1 MGVGGEGGGEGLIEL
16 EVRDGSGNA
25 VHCVLRGTAIRH
37 RELSQTTL
45 LARNRCRRRLL
56 VRNTNRFRHA
66 VVLISAITA
75 SFALA
80 ACGGDDNVTGP
91 SDDRQLLISAIGDQ
105 SAGEAF
111 NVTVT
116 LVDAQGAPVAAEAGS
131 TISLRVDRGVGI
143 LGGTTSGSI
152 AAGSSVVTITDVTYD
167 HAEDG
172 VRLEATGDGG
182 TADNLSV
189 VSSTFSLDFDFSGN
203 LVAFRRSILDEDEIY
218 LMTPDGSAFINLTK
232 NPGVDS
238 DPTWSPDGS
247 KIAFVSTRSGN
258 ADLWVMNVDGSG
270 LTQLTDNEGSVRFP
284 DWSPDGSLIAYS
296 ANVNDQRDI
305 YVIEAPGAGPLTAAS
320 AAAAPALQPT
330 QATNHPDVDN
340 EPVWTP
346 DGGKIIF
353 FSTREGLDGALWSI
367 DFTGSGGENPVGL
380 TLDFVFACAPG
391 SGWSLV
397 DGRIKMSFVGETDGQ
412 LDIWT
417 MDHDGSNQMN
427 VTNDAADDFYS
438 DFMSDPPTLAAS
450 EPAGTSH
457 SQEGRL
463 IFDSNR
469 DGSWQ
474 LYSITE
480 SGTGL
485 VRLTNYFSDDRMPRW
500 RPSTGGA

>member
-1 MGVGGEGGGEGLIEL
+1 M
-16 EVRDGSGNA
+16 RS
-25 VHCVLRGTAIRH
+25 
-37 RELSQTTL
+37 
-45 LARNRCRRRLL
+45 
-56 VRNTNRFRHA
+56 TNSFRHA
-66 VVLISAITA
+66 LVFISAITA

-105 SAGEAF
+105 SAGEPF

-116 LVDAQGAPVAAEAGS
+116 LVDAQGAPVAADAES
-131 TISLRVDRGVGI
+131 TISLSVDTGLGA

-152 AAGSSVVTITDVTYD
+152 ATGSSAVTITGVTYD

-172 VRLEATGDGG
+172 VQLEATGDGG
-182 TADNLSV
+182 AADNLSV
-189 VSSTFSLDFDFSGN
+189 VSNAFTLDFDFSGN
-203 LVAFRRSILDEDEIY
+203 LVAFRRTIGDEEEIY
-218 LMTPDGSAFINLTK
+218 LMTPDGSAFINLTE
-232 NPGVDS
+232 NPAVDT
-238 DPTWSPDGS
+238 DPAWSPDGS

-258 ADLWVMNVDGSG
+258 ADLWVMNMDGSG

-284 DWSPDGSLIAYS
+284 NWSPDGSMIAYS
-296 ANVNDQRDI
+296 ANVNDQRDL

-330 QATNHPDVDN
+330 QATDHPDVDN

-353 FSTREGLDGALWSI
+353 FSTREGSDGALWSI
-367 DFTGSGGENPVGL
+367 DFTGTGGENPVGL

-397 DGRIKMSFVGETDGQ
+397 DGRVKISFVGETEGQ

-417 MDHDGSNQMN
+417 MDLDGSNQMN
-427 VTNDAADDFYS
+427 VTNDAAVDFYS
-438 DFMSDPPTLAAS
+438 DYMSEPPTLTAS
-450 EPAGTSH
+450 GPAGTSH

-463 IFDSNR
+463 IFNSNR
-469 DGSWQ
+469 DGPWQ

-480 SGTGL
+480 SGTDL
-485 VRLTNYFSDDRMPRW
+485 VRLTNYPADDEMPRW